1 MNRHMIIGNLVRD
14 PESGTTENGYR
25 WTRFVVA
32 VNRRKPREG
41 EPEADFIR
49 VTTWNAL
56 AENCMKYLRKGRKVA
71 CVGESTCHA
80 WIGQQ
85 GDPRGQIEM
94 TAQDVEF
101 ISGPRD
107 GGADA
112 PPQEPGWMQR
122 DGGAEAGGGGY
133 DGAEGTGQE
142 AAGAGT
148 AGAEQARQ
156 VGFTE
161 VQMDPEELPF

>member
-1 MNRHMIIGNLVRD
+1 MNRHIIIGNLVRD
-14 PESGTTENGYR
+14 PESGTTESGYR

-71 CVGESTCHA
+71 CVGESSCHA

-112 PPQEPGWMQR
+112 PPQEPGWMGQR
-122 DGGAEAGGGGY
+122 SEEGGSQDAQDPE
-133 DGAEGTGQE
+133 TGM
-142 AAGAGT
+142 T
-148 AGAEQARQ
+148 Q
-156 VGFTE
+156 VE
-161 VQMDPEELPF
+161 MEPEELPF

>member
-1 MNRHMIIGNLVRD
+1 
-14 PESGTTENGYR
+14 
-25 WTRFVVA
+25 
-32 VNRRKPREG
+32 
-41 EPEADFIR
+41 
-49 VTTWNAL
+49 
-56 AENCMKYLRKGRKVA
+56 
-71 CVGESTCHA
+71 
-80 WIGQQ
+80 
-85 GDPRGQIEM
+85 M

-122 DGGAEAGGGGY
+122 DGGTEAGGGEY
-133 DGAEGTGQE
+133 DGAGQE
-142 AAGAGT
+142 TAGAGT

-161 VQMDPEELPF
+161 VQVDPEELPF

>member
-14 PESGTTENGYR
+14 PESGTTDSGYR

-32 VNRRKPREG
+32 VNRRKPRER

-71 CVGESTCHA
+71 CVGESSCHA

-85 GDPRGQIEM
+85 GDARGQIEM

-112 PPQEPGWMQR
+112 PPQEPGWMGQR
-122 DGGAEAGGGGY
+122 IE
-133 DGAEGTGQE
+133 EGESQDAQDPETGM
-142 AAGAGT
+142 T
-148 AGAEQARQ
+148 Q
-156 VGFTE
+156 VE
-161 VQMDPEELPF
+161 MDPEELPF

>member
-1 MNRHMIIGNLVRD
+1 MNRHIIIGNLVRD
-14 PESGTTENGYR
+14 PESGTTESGHR

-49 VTTWNAL
+49 VTTWNEL
-56 AENCMKYLRKGRKVA
+56 AKNCMKYLRKGRKVA

-122 DGGAEAGGGGY
+122 DGGSGE
-133 DGAEGTGQE
+133 D
-142 AAGAGT
+142 AGAG
-148 AGAEQARQ
+148 AGEEQARQ

-161 VQMDPEELPF
+161 VQVDPEELPF